1 MSVSIRIGR
10 TGVAVAVLAA
20 ALLFAGCAPASG
32 GGDLGNGGSSGTG
45 GADDGGNGQGGNGGD
60 GPVDPEQDRVRTG
73 PVAEYGGPAYGDQG
87 DAEIIADG
95 VWCKTL
101 QVFWGGSEPVPDEVS
116 FTFTEAVVDQQ
127 GLEVTDTACGT
138 NPETGE
144 ALASCLE
151 LTIDANAT
159 AWCGLEVRP
168 AADFIEGTGITFI
181 GTIECPTAE
190 VCDAVAAR
198 QVDPGPPVV
207 VNTPAGF

>member
-1 MSVSIRIGR
+1 MSVSLHTGR
-10 TGVAVAVLAA
+10 TAFVVALVAVVL
-20 ALLFAGCAPASG
+20 LLSGCAPASNEG
-32 GGDLGNGGSSGTG
+32 GVDNGGSSENGGTDNG
-45 GADDGGNGQGGNGGD
+45 GGQEGNGGD

-87 DAEIIADG
+87 EAEVVAEG

-101 QVFWGGSEPVPDEVS
+101 QVFWGGSEAVPDGVT
-116 FTFTEAVVDQQ
+116 FTFTEPVVDQP
-127 GLEVTDTACGT
+127 GLEVTNTACGT
-138 NPETGE
+138 SPETGE
-144 ALASCLE
+144 SLASCLG

-168 AADFIEGTGITFI
+168 APDFVEGTGITFI